1 MRDDFYGL
9 PLEMPRPPKKKVG
22 LETFDAS
29 SGFDSIFK
37 ASVVKSLS
45 ITLVRDVDGKTF
57 VNALDG
63 VIARWIQKRTD
74 EEESSLSAFRNSFLG
89 RNLKQGTTIYLTW
102 LEPSRMLETIDS
114 DVLDFQI
121 SLFEFV
127 ISSVSVS
134 TKDQG
139 PSQVDAEVKSATVN
153 YALYDGFFGSS
164 PVSPTL
170 RSSTAQLLEAILT
183 K

>member
-1 MRDDFYGL
+1 
-9 PLEMPRPPKKKVG
+9 
-22 LETFDAS
+22 
-29 SGFDSIFK
+29 
-37 ASVVKSLS
+37 SVVKSLS

-63 VIARWIQKRTD
+63 IIARWIQKRTD

-102 LEPSRMLETIDS
+102 LEPSRML
-114 DVLDFQI
+114 
-121 SLFEFV
+121 
-127 ISSVSVS
+127 VSVS

-139 PSQVDAEVKSATVN
+139 PCQVDAEVKSATVS

>member
-1 MRDDFYGL
+1 MARSRRGGQLQFL
-9 PLEMPRPPKKKVG
+9 RLRPLAVPAVG
-22 LETFDAS
+22 
-29 SGFDSIFK
+29 GG

-102 LEPSRMLETIDS
+102 LEPSRML
-114 DVLDFQI
+114 
-121 SLFEFV
+121 
-127 ISSVSVS
+127 VSVS